1 MEVPRITVKEL
12 KGKLDRGEG
21 VALLDVRNPTAW
33 AKSDVRLPGA
43 LRIAMD
49 DLDSRADAFDR
60 SRDVVA
66 YCT

>member
-12 KGKLDRGEG
+12 KKKLDGEDE
-21 VALLDVRNPTAW
+21 VVILDVRNPTAW
-33 AKSDVRLPGA
+33 ANSDLRLPGA

-49 DLDSRADAFDR
+49 DLDSRSEAFDPGKA
-60 SRDVVA
+60 VVA